1 MLNTRVLV
9 CEGAKTKRGGNLC
22 ATISVWVGVSQGKYV
37 QCAAPG
43 AGARVTGNLFTSRG
57 AADEHPGI
65 HMCEKN
71 PARHQEPLTK
81 GRNGDAQEVPSTK
94 KGCMT
99 PLCLYAI

>member
-1 MLNTRVLV
+1 MRHYK
-9 CEGAKTKRGGNLC
+9 C
-22 ATISVWVGVSQGKYV
+22 VWVGVSQGKYV

-43 AGARVTGNLFTSRG
+43 AGAQVTGNLFTSRG

-81 GRNGDAQEVPSTK
+81 GRNGGTLFRRYPRLKRA
-94 KGCMT
+94 
-99 PLCLYAI
+99 A